1 LVLTDKGYLYS
12 WGRGFEGQLG
22 LSDSIELAMIPS
34 YIKYFH
40 QKHVVAVAAGAFYSL
55 AITNDGAMYG
65 WGEARMGQLGIGKHR
80 DVRTP
85 T

>member
-1 LVLTDKGYLYS
+1 
-12 WGRGFEGQLG
+12 
-22 LSDSIELAMIPS
+22 MIPS